1 MIPATELIKPFTTI
15 EIASRMETTRGCE
28 KGDTVLA

>member
-15 EIASRMETTRGCE
+15 EIASRMETTGAVRRE
-28 KGDTVLA
+28 TRF